1 MTQNNPA
8 TRRSANRKPADKPVK
23 KTSRVAVAAGI
34 GAVAAG
40 LFGALRFGLFDKLLD
55 KRTSGGEHPAPDL
68 KPSAPTPGTTRAPVD
83 FRPDPTAA
91 VPESERE
98 SLRPATG
105 PAPTLA
111 ATRGEVANQT
121 GAAN

>member
-8 TRRSANRKPADKPVK
+8 TRRSANRKPADRPVK

-34 GAVAAG
+34 GALAAG
-40 LFGALRFGLFDKLLD
+40 LFCAVRLGLFDKLLAS
-55 KRTSGGEHPAPDL
+55 RPSGGEHPAPDL
-68 KPSAPTPGTTRAPVD
+68 KPAAPTPGTTRAPVD

-91 VPESERE
+91 VPASERE

-111 ATRGEVANQT
+111 ANRGEIANQT

>member
-1 MTQNNPA
+1 MAQNNPA

-23 KTSRVAVAAGI
+23 KTSGVAVAAGI

-40 LFGALRFGLFDKLLD
+40 LFGALRFGLFDKLLAS
-55 KRTSGGEHPAPDL
+55 RPTAGEHPAPDL
-68 KPSAPTPGTTRAPVD
+68 KASAPTPGTNRAPVD
-83 FRPDPTAA
+83 FRPDPTAT
-91 VPESERE
+91 VPKSDYD

-111 ATRGEVANQT
+111 ATRGEIANQT

>member
-1 MTQNNPA
+1 MAQNNPA

-40 LFGALRFGLFDKLLD
+40 LFGALRFGLFDKLLGNRPD
-55 KRTSGGEHPAPDL
+55 GGEHPAPDL
-68 KPSAPTPGTTRAPVD
+68 KPAAPTPGTNRAPVD

-91 VPESERE
+91 VPDSERE

-111 ATRGEVANQT
+111 ANRGEMANQT

>member
-1 MTQNNPA
+1 MAQNNPA

-23 KTSRVAVAAGI
+23 RKSGVAVAAGI
-34 GAVAAG
+34 GVVAAG
-40 LFGALRFGLFDKLLD
+40 LFGALRFGLFDKLLAS
-55 KRTSGGEHPAPDL
+55 RPSGGEHPAPDL
-68 KPSAPTPGTTRAPVD
+68 RPSAPTPGIDRAPVD

-91 VPESERE
+91 VPASERE
-98 SLRPATG
+98 ALRPATG

-111 ATRGEVANQT
+111 ATRGELANQT